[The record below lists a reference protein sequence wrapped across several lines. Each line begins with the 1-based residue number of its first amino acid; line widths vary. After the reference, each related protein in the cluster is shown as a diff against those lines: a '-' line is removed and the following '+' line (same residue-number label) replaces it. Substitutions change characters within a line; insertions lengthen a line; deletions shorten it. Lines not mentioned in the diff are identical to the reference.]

1 MEFALNRQLKSLSSK
16 LVWSIAAIGMT
27 ALAASSAAT
36 PRVLAT
42 STKTNHPVCALVASP
57 NGRDKNSGSRRSPLA
72 TVSKLVATLR
82 PGQTGCLLSGRF
94 EEDVKIIRK
103 GTRARPFTLRSAP
116 HAKATICGAVEVAS
130 PAEYWRLARLNFD
143 GSCSTANTV
152 MIFGDHITVAHSDI
166 TNRRDSQSCVYIGNA
181 VYGRAHAVVLHYNR
195 IHGCGKGDSRY
206 FHGIYAD
213 APRNARITDDYIYE
227 NAGFGIH
234 LYPDAQGTIVERNV
248 VDDSITE
255 SGLVFGGDDPYASS
269 HNLVMHNIFSGNG
282 AYGIS
287 SSWGTPVGTANIAIA
302 NCFWRN
308 ARGAFDS
315 VRLGYLPKR
324 SVYANPLFMARD
336 AGDYRL
342 RPGSRCA
349 MMQPHGHVGP

>member
-213 APRNARITDDYIYE
+213 APRNARITDNYIYE

-234 LYPDAQGTIVERNV
+234 LYPDARGPSSNGTWSTTASRKVVLSLVAMTRTPHPTIWLCTTSSAVMGRTGSPRRGERRSERRILLSLTVSGGTLEVRSIPSVSDTCPNAASTRTPSLWQGTLG
-248 VDDSITE
+248 IT
-255 SGLVFGGDDPYASS
+255 
-269 HNLVMHNIFSGNG
+269 
-282 AYGIS
+282 
-287 SSWGTPVGTANIAIA
+287 
-302 NCFWRN
+302 
-308 ARGAFDS
+308 AFDRE
-315 VRLGYLPKR
+315 V
-324 SVYANPLFMARD
+324 AA
-336 AGDYRL
+336 
-342 RPGSRCA
+342 
-349 MMQPHGHVGP
+349 Q